1 MKGREII
8 FFPSSTSRLSSR
20 AVIFTSTR
28 VYCSLIIPEVNEG
41 PKLTIYTLFVF
52 FAYLSVFFVSAS
64 SLLKQ
69 AINAFWSVKEATQK
83 KKIQVLP
90 IVVEPMTSWPQL
102 FNQGI
107 ALSTGLVTI
116 QRISISK
123 KPIALSA

>member
-1 MKGREII
+1 MKGREKI

-20 AVIFTSTR
+20 AAIFARTR

-41 PKLTIYTLFVF
+41 PNLTIYTLFPF
-52 FAYLSVFFVSAS
+52 FAYFSVFFVSVS

-69 AINAFWSVKEATQK
+69 AINAFWSIKEATRK

-90 IVVEPMTSWPQL
+90 ILVEPMTFWPQL

>member
-8 FFPSSTSRLSSR
+8 FF
-20 AVIFTSTR
+20 
-28 VYCSLIIPEVNEG
+28 
-41 PKLTIYTLFVF
+41 LTMYTLFLF
-52 FAYLSVFFVSAS
+52 FAYLSVFFVFAS

>member
-8 FFPSSTSRLSSR
+8 FF
-20 AVIFTSTR
+20 
-28 VYCSLIIPEVNEG
+28 
-41 PKLTIYTLFVF
+41 LTMDTLFLF
-52 FAYLSVFFVSAS
+52 FAYLSVSFVSAS

-69 AINAFWSVKEATQK
+69 AINVFWSVKEATQK

>member
-1 MKGREII
+1 MKGRERI

-20 AVIFTSTR
+20 SAIFTRTR

-41 PKLTIYTLFVF
+41 PKLTIYTLFLF

-69 AINAFWSVKEATQK
+69 AINAFWSIKEATRK

-90 IVVEPMTSWPQL
+90 ILVEPMTFWPQL

>member
-8 FFPSSTSRLSSR
+8 FF
-20 AVIFTSTR
+20 
-28 VYCSLIIPEVNEG
+28 
-41 PKLTIYTLFVF
+41 LTMYTLFLF
-52 FAYLSVFFVSAS
+52 FVYLSVFFVSAS

-102 FNQGI
+102 FIQGI

>member
-8 FFPSSTSRLSSR
+8 FFPFSTSRLSSR

-69 AINAFWSVKEATQK
+69 AINAFWSVKEATQEENSSFTNSSRTYDLLATI
-83 KKIQVLP
+83 IQSRDSV
-90 IVVEPMTSWPQL
+90 ICW
-102 FNQGI
+102 
-107 ALSTGLVTI
+107 
-116 QRISISK
+116 ISHY
-123 KPIALSA
+123 SADEY

>member
-8 FFPSSTSRLSSR
+8 FFPSSTSGLSSR
-20 AVIFTSTR
+20 AAIFTRTR

-41 PKLTIYTLFVF
+41 PKLTIYTLFLF

-69 AINAFWSVKEATQK
+69 AINAFWSVKEVTQK

-90 IVVEPMTSWPQL
+90 IVVVPMTFWPQL
-102 FNQGI
+102 FNHGI

-116 QRISISK
+116 QRTSISK
-123 KPIALSA
+123 KPITLSA

>member
-1 MKGREII
+1 MKGREKI

-20 AVIFTSTR
+20 AAIFARTR

-41 PKLTIYTLFVF
+41 PKLTIYTLFLF

-69 AINAFWSVKEATQK
+69 AINAFWSVKEVTQK

-90 IVVEPMTSWPQL
+90 IVVVPMTFWPQL
-102 FNQGI
+102 FNHGI
-107 ALSTGLVTI
+107 ALSTELVTI
-116 QRISISK
+116 QRTSISK
-123 KPIALSA
+123 KPITLSA

>member
-1 MKGREII
+1 MKGREKI
-8 FFPSSTSRLSSR
+8 FFPSSTSRLSSST
-20 AVIFTSTR
+20 AIFTRTR

-41 PKLTIYTLFVF
+41 PKLTIYTLFLF
-52 FAYLSVFFVSAS
+52 FAYFSVFFVSAS

-69 AINAFWSVKEATQK
+69 AINAFWSVKEATRK
-83 KKIQVLP
+83 KEIQVLP
-90 IVVEPMTSWPQL
+90 ILVDPMTFWPQL

-116 QRISISK
+116 QRINISK